1 MLYINLVVSYSCNG
15 DCFLAV
21 SENRNNMF
29 ELIELVLR

>member
-1 MLYINLVVSYSCNG
+1 MVFRNLVVSYSCN